1 MNFAVIDWQRP
12 WLTHHR
18 ELGGMIAN
26 SSDWMSAAN
35 QVASQRGLCNTNA
48 KSICFVP
55 QEGISDLSGYESH
68 IYSTGEIPTRN
79 NLHDFFN
86 ALMWLQFPKIK
97 QALNRMQYTEIQ
109 RMIHT
114 STVAAERGKQ
124 RDAATLFDENCA
136 FVISSDLS
144 FLDALKARRWK
155 EILMIDP
162 PHFSNYCEVIL
173 FGHALIEKLIT
184 PYKAITA
191 HVWNVTVE
199 SDWFELSTEERR
211 SWLDQRVAEDL
222 ARGFLSSDFN
232 HLPIL
237 GVPGWW
243 RDQTDDFYDDATV
256 FRSSRKH

>member
-12 WLTHHR
+12 WLSHLR
-18 ELGGMIAN
+18 EPGILIAS
-26 SSDWMSAAN
+26 SSDWMSTAN
-35 QVASQRGLCNTNA
+35 QMASQRGLCNANA
-48 KSICFVP
+48 KPISFVS
-55 QEGISDLSGYESH
+55 QDGIADLSGYESH
-68 IYSTGEIPTRN
+68 IYSTGEIPTRD

-97 QALNRMQYTEIQ
+97 QTLNRMQYAEIE
-109 RMIHT
+109 RILRT
-114 STVAAERGKQ
+114 SPEAEERGKQ
-124 RDAATLFDENCA
+124 RDAATLFDENCT

-155 EILMIDP
+155 EILMVDP
-162 PHFSNYCEVIL
+162 QQFSKRCEVIL
-173 FGHALIEKLIT
+173 FGHALLEKLIA

-191 HVWNVTVE
+191 HVWSIAVE
-199 SDWFELSTEERR
+199 SDWFEFSIEEQR
-211 SWLDQRVAEDL
+211 SWLDQRVAKNLEK
-222 ARGFLSSDFN
+222 GFVSSDFN

-243 RDQTDDFYDDATV
+243 HDQTDDFYDDTTV

>member
-12 WLTHHR
+12 WLSHLR
-18 ELGGMIAN
+18 ELGVLIAS

-35 QVASQRGLCNTNA
+35 QVASQQGLCNANA
-48 KSICFVP
+48 KPISFVP
-55 QEGISDLSGYESH
+55 QEDIADLSGYESH
-68 IYSTGEIPTRN
+68 IYSTGEIPTRD

-97 QALNRMQYTEIQ
+97 QTLNRMQYAEIE
-109 RMIHT
+109 RMLRT
-114 STVAAERGKQ
+114 SHAAEERGKQ

-136 FVISSDLS
+136 FVISSDVS

-155 EILMIDP
+155 EILMVDP
-162 PHFSNYCEVIL
+162 HQFYKHCEVIL
-173 FGHALIEKLIT
+173 FGHALLEKLT
-184 PYKAITA
+184 APYKAITA
-191 HVWNVTVE
+191 HVWSVTVD
-199 SDWFELSTEERR
+199 SDWFEFSNEEQR
-211 SWLDQRVAEDL
+211 SWLDQKVAENL
-222 ARGFLSSDFN
+222 EKGFVSSDFN

>member
-12 WLTHHR
+12 WLTHLR
-18 ELGGMIAN
+18 ELGGMISS
-26 SSDWMSAAN
+26 SSDWMSVAN
-35 QVASQRGLCNTNA
+35 QVAGQRGLTSANA
-48 KSICFVP
+48 KLISFVP
-55 QEGISDLSGYESH
+55 QKDIPDLSGYEAH
-68 IYSTGEIPTRN
+68 IYSTGEIPTRD

-86 ALMWLQFPKIK
+86 ALMWLQFPRIK
-97 QALNRMQYTEIQ
+97 QALNRMQYAEIE
-109 RMIHT
+109 RMLRT
-114 STVAAERGKQ
+114 SPAVEERGKQ

-162 PHFSNYCEVIL
+162 PQFSNRCEVIL

-211 SWLDQRVAEDL
+211 SWLDQTVAEDL

-243 RDQTDDFYDDATV
+243 DNQSDDFYDDATV